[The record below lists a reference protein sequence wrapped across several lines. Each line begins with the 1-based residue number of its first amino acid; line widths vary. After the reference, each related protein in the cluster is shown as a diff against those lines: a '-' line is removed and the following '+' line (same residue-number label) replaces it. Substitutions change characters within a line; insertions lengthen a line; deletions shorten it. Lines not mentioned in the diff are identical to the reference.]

1 VLESA
6 LRQLVMPSSS
16 QQVRVICFGMYELD
30 LAARE
35 LRRDGAR
42 VKLQDRPFD
51 VLVILIERAGEVV
64 SREEFRQRLWPADT
78 FVDFDPSLNTSIN
91 KLRQALSDD
100 ADNPRFIATAGR
112 RGYRFIA
119 PITVVGAPLETGE
132 LPITRG
138 TAGERRRVPKL
149 WIAGVLAMVGI
160 LVSAAIVVS
169 RLPPERDPKVLN
181 VAQIS
186 HDGHIDPWGRLTTDG
201 ARLLFLDR
209 EGGHWNLMQVPA
221 SGGES
226 RPFPEPSQNVRI
238 VDISPDRSEFLT
250 FSFPSRRGDLP
261 LSLTPVV
268 GGAPRRVGNIIAD
281 DAAFA
286 PDGRRIVFTRPDGI
300 YSCERDG
307 SLVEKIISLPGRP
320 RAI

>member
-1 VLESA
+1 
-6 LRQLVMPSSS
+6 MPSSS

-132 LPITRG
+132 LPITRARRAS
-138 TAGERRRVPKL
+138 AGGFPSCGSRACWR
-149 WIAGVLAMVGI
+149 WLAFSFQP
-160 LVSAAIVVS
+160 LSS
-169 RLPPERDPKVLN
+169 C
-181 VAQIS
+181 
-186 HDGHIDPWGRLTTDG
+186 
-201 ARLLFLDR
+201 
-209 EGGHWNLMQVPA
+209 PA
-221 SGGES
+221 S
-226 RPFPEPSQNVRI
+226 R
-238 VDISPDRSEFLT
+238 RSAI
-250 FSFPSRRGDLP
+250 RR
-261 LSLTPVV
+261 
-268 GGAPRRVGNIIAD
+268 
-281 DAAFA
+281 F
-286 PDGRRIVFTRPDGI
+286 
-300 YSCERDG
+300 
-307 SLVEKIISLPGRP
+307 
-320 RAI
+320 